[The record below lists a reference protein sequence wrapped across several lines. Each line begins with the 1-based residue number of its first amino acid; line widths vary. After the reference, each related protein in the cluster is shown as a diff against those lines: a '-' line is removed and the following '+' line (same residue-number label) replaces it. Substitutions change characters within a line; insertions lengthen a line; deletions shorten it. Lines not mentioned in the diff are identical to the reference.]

1 MPSVGVYSDLA
12 NQRKAEEL
20 KLRYMR
26 PDHIKEHM
34 RGECLALWATM
45 LADLNYPDEG
55 LIKDMVQGF
64 PPIGWMPCVQVDAST
79 VHQHEVPVGHT
90 VERKLERGQAFE
102 YASKTGRFSTKLAE
116 RLRGRMVFYECFAAG
131 RTTNLLLK
139 KFGSWYRS
147 QRFVEDLAPEECE
160 LILALK
166 QRVSSAEPIG
176 ISPKFMETWFIL
188 TDGA

>member
-1 MPSVGVYSDLA
+1 
-12 NQRKAEEL
+12 
-20 KLRYMR
+20 
-26 PDHIKEHM
+26 
-34 RGECLALWATM
+34 M
-45 LADLNYPDEG
+45 LADLNYLDKG
-55 LIKDMVQGF
+55 LIKDMVRGF
-64 PPIGWMPCVQVDAST
+64 LPTGVCRCLESWETFNKACRK
-79 VHQHEVPVGHT
+79 VG
-90 VERKLERGQAFE
+90 
-102 YASKTGRFSTKLAE
+102 
-116 RLRGRMVFYECFAAG
+116 GRMVFCECFAAG

-176 ISPKFMETWFIL
+176 ISPKFMETWFIS